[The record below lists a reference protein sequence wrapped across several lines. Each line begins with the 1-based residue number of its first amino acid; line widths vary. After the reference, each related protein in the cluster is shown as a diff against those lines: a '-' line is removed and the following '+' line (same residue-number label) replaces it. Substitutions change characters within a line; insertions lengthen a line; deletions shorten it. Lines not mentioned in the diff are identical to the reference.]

1 MSYTREEKIFKN
13 MNNRARIRIAIRNFF
28 KTYGRVV
35 FIIFIVWL
43 IVFLINQY
51 LKLMPKEIPMSNSYT
66 PDSPIMDETDALS
79 LGMKKQINNL
89 IKEYID
95 YCNNKD
101 YNNAYNML
109 TTSCKNYVF
118 GDNEENFKSYVND
131 LFPEPRK
138 YYTQNY
144 SNVDGIY
151 VYILTLTDDIEST
164 GTTGGYYNHSERI
177 AILNEGSE
185 LKLSVDNFI
194 MSKDLNISKEDD
206 YMKVEVTSK
215 DIGYGRVAYNLKI
228 TNKTDGY
235 ILISDNTYAREVS
248 LIVGNQ
254 ERGAQNLDNVINYVA
269 PGTTGEMSFTFT
281 KYLDEENSESAI
293 QLNDVRILKTLNT
306 TDSYNDSL
314 KVYSFNIN
322 LDEN

>member
-1 MSYTREEKIFKN
+1 
-13 MNNRARIRIAIRNFF
+13 
-28 KTYGRVV
+28 
-35 FIIFIVWL
+35 
-43 IVFLINQY
+43 
-51 LKLMPKEIPMSNSYT
+51 
-66 PDSPIMDETDALS
+66 
-79 LGMKKQINNL
+79 
-89 IKEYID
+89 
-95 YCNNKD
+95 
-101 YNNAYNML
+101 
-109 TTSCKNYVF
+109 
-118 GDNEENFKSYVND
+118 
-131 LFPEPRK
+131 
-138 YYTQNY
+138 
-144 SNVDGIY
+144 
-151 VYILTLTDDIEST
+151 
-164 GTTGGYYNHSERI
+164 
-177 AILNEGSE
+177 
-185 LKLSVDNFI
+185 